1 VCLSI
6 LNTWEGERNESWS
19 AARSSLLQAFISIQG
34 LVLVKEP
41 YFCEPSFERMRGTEE
56 GLVNSRLYNE
66 KVYVM
71 ARGFVRHGLQILPSG
86 LETDIRWIYLKQGK
100 LAKIIADSTA
110 LIASSR
116 NTDGQS
122 SNPAGLQGRELA
134 ISRLTLGG
142 ILTLERTLSHLQSI
156 LDSEGS

>member
-1 VCLSI
+1 
-6 LNTWEGERNESWS
+6 
-19 AARSSLLQAFISIQG
+19 LQAFISIQG

-86 LETDIRWIYLKQGK
+86 LETEIRWIYLEQGK

-116 NTDGQS
+116 DTGGQT
-122 SNPAGLQGRELA
+122 AGLQGRELA
-134 ISRLTLGG
+134 INRLTLGG